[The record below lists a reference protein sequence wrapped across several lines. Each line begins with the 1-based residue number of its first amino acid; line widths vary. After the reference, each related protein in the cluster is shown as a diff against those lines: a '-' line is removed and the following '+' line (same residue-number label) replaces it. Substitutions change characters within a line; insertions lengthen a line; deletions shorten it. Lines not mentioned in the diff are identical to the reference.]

1 MNRPDWCYISG
12 QVIVAESRLLGDDDF
27 LDMLRADST
36 TSMVTRLRQSPMY
49 HGVYGEGDVEGLAGR
64 IESAMVDELRE
75 LGKSAPH
82 SGPTDLLLT
91 PYDHQQVRNFVK
103 AAVHKHTFEPT
114 KFSELT
120 VEELEASWADTIS
133 APPRWADLCRTVRA
147 ALSAGG
153 NPNTTIDLI
162 IDHAELV
169 CLLELAATTESQII
183 QQCYADYAAGRTR
196 LALVRARLAE
206 LEPEQLRML
215 ASTLLPEGEL
225 TELIEMPS
233 DRLSAKLLPG
243 SSGGADDAS
252 ESLTRFALSL
262 DNEQTRRV
270 RDARGVVFGPER
282 LFGYAWGLA
291 MECLNLKLIGETKL
305 LAAPAKM
312 TEWRLRKSYV

>member
-12 QVIVAESRLLGDDDF
+12 QVIVAESRLLSGDDF
-27 LDMLRADST
+27 LDMLRADSIT
-36 TSMVTRLRQSPMY
+36 PMVTRLRQSPIY
-49 HGVYGEGDVEGLAGR
+49 HGIYGEGDVEGLAGR

-75 LGKSAPH
+75 LGRAAPH

-103 AAVHKHTFEPT
+103 ATVHKRPFEPT
-114 KFSELT
+114 EFSELT
-120 VEELEASWADTIS
+120 EEELQASWEDTFE

-147 ALSAGG
+147 SLAAGG
-153 NPNTTIDLI
+153 DPNTVIDLI
-162 IDHAELV
+162 IDHAELA
-169 CLLELAATTESQII
+169 CLLELAATTESKMI

-206 LEPEQLRML
+206 LEPEQLRAL
-215 ASTLLPEGEL
+215 ASTLLPEDEL

-243 SSGGADDAS
+243 SSGSDDAS
-252 ESLTRFALSL
+252 ESLTRFALGI

-270 RDARGVVFGPER
+270 REARGIVFGPER
-282 LFGYAWGLA
+282 LFEYAWGLA
-291 MECLNLKLIGETKL
+291 MECLNLKLISETKL
-305 LAAPAKM
+305 LAAPAQM
-312 TEWRLRKSYV
+312 TEWRLRESYV